1 MRRFR
6 LRFLFILMTS
16 LGIASCSSKSP
27 NSPNQKPEGIVA
39 PVGVLGVVSDIRKKI
54 LQNTLNEAVSEQF
67 RVVPQERFEQA
78 QEKAFQELE
87 YDQCTEDQCIML
99 IQEFL
104 QVEHVFQLELVS
116 EGPIVQLSL
125 KLVTLDE
132 KKTKTDFCERCSTI
146 ELNNR
151 VRALTKKI
159 LSEDDPSGSTILF
172 KESKPAEEK
181 PIPEPKK
188 PQTTSSNE
196 KKEPLKKGAG
206 KVEPKKLPKSLE
218 EKLKKEKIN
227 PIRVKTEPSKKNND
241 QQTANFGIRLLGGM
255 TSSNKIA
262 VSTNSILFSWTDYGL
277 GFSNI
282 SYKTTTSGITH
293 QYSGT
298 SIDFNYSLGDELS
311 YSFGGGF
318 LLSGNGTISSSSGN
332 YKTSE
337 ASGTSYHALIGM
349 AFYGIEGLV
358 GYKSIKLD
366 FKGFKNSSD
375 GSSLNSAASIS
386 GGLLIFG
393 VGVHF

>member
-6 LRFLFILMTS
+6 LRFLFILITS
-16 LGIASCSSKSP
+16 LSIASCSSKSP

-39 PVGVLGVVSDIRKKI
+39 PVGVLGVVSDIREKI

-78 QEKAFQELE
+78 QEQAFKELE

-132 KKTKTDFCERCSTI
+132 KKTKTEFCERCSTI
-146 ELNNR
+146 ELSNR
-151 VRALTKKI
+151 VRVLTKKI
-159 LSEDDPSGSTILF
+159 LSEVDPSGSPNLF

-188 PQTTSSNE
+188 PQTTPSNE

-218 EKLKKEKIN
+218 EKLKKEI
-227 PIRVKTEPSKKNND
+227 T
-241 QQTANFGIRLLGGM
+241 QQIM
-255 TSSNKIA
+255 
-262 VSTNSILFSWTDYGL
+262 
-277 GFSNI
+277 
-282 SYKTTTSGITH
+282 
-293 QYSGT
+293 
-298 SIDFNYSLGDELS
+298 
-311 YSFGGGF
+311 
-318 LLSGNGTISSSSGN
+318 
-332 YKTSE
+332 
-337 ASGTSYHALIGM
+337 
-349 AFYGIEGLV
+349 
-358 GYKSIKLD
+358 
-366 FKGFKNSSD
+366 
-375 GSSLNSAASIS
+375 
-386 GGLLIFG
+386 
-393 VGVHF
+393 

>member
-1 MRRFR
+1 
-6 LRFLFILMTS
+6 MTS

-27 NSPNQKPEGIVA
+27 SSPNQKPEGIVA
-39 PVGVLGVVSDIRKKI
+39 PVGALGVVSDIRKKI
-54 LQNTLNEAVSEQF
+54 LQNTLNEAVSEKF

-78 QEKAFQELE
+78 QERAFMELE

-132 KKTKTDFCERCSTI
+132 KKTKTEFCERCSTI
-146 ELNNR
+146 ELSNR
-151 VRALTKKI
+151 VRVLTKKI
-159 LSEDDPSGSTILF
+159 LSEVDPSGSPILF

-188 PQTTSSNE
+188 PQTTPSNE

-255 TSSNKIA
+255 TSSNKTA

-277 GFSNI
+277 GFSSI

-298 SIDFNYSLGDELS
+298 SLDFSYSLGDELS
-311 YSFGGGF
+311 YTFGGGF
-318 LLSGNGTISSSSGN
+318 LLSGSGTISSSSGN

-349 AFYGIEGLV
+349 DFYGIEGLV

>member
-1 MRRFR
+1 MG
-6 LRFLFILMTS
+6 FLFILMTS
-16 LGIASCSSKSP
+16 LSIASCSSKSP
-27 NSPNQKPEGIVA
+27 SSPNQKPEGIVA
-39 PVGVLGVVSDIRKKI
+39 PVGVFGIVSDIRKKI
-54 LQNTLNEAVSEQF
+54 LQNTLNETVSEQF

-78 QEKAFQELE
+78 QEQAFQELE

-104 QVEHVFQLELVS
+104 QVEHVLQLELVT

-132 KKTKTDFCERCSTI
+132 KKTKTEFCERCSTI
-146 ELNNR
+146 ELSNR
-151 VRALTKKI
+151 VRMLTAKI
-159 LSEDDPSGSTILF
+159 LSEVDISGTEAFL
-172 KESKPAEEK
+172 KKPK
-181 PIPEPKK
+181 PVKIEPEP
-188 PQTTSSNE
+188 
-196 KKEPLKKGAG
+196 
-206 KVEPKKLPKSLE
+206 
-218 EKLKKEKIN
+218 KLKKEHKKVEPIKKERKKDAGIKGQKDQSLTGEKIKEL
-227 PIRVKTEPSKKNND
+227 VKKESAKKEVVRRISSKTKED
-241 QQTANFGIRLLGGM
+241 LEKSDIGIRALVGM
-255 TSSNKIA
+255 TSSSKTT
-262 VSTNSILFSWTDYGL
+262 VSTNSIFLSWNQYGL
-277 GFSNI
+277 GSSNI

-298 SIDFNYSLGDELS
+298 SLDLSYSFGDELS

-337 ASGTSYHALIGM
+337 ASGTSYHAFIGM
-349 AFYGIEGLV
+349 DIYGIEGLV

-375 GSSLNSAASIS
+375 GSSLNSYASIS

>member
-1 MRRFR
+1 M
-6 LRFLFILMTS
+6 RFLFILMTS

-27 NSPNQKPEGIVA
+27 SSPNQKPEGIVA
-39 PVGVLGVVSDIRKKI
+39 PVGALGVVSDIRKKI
-54 LQNTLNEAVSEQF
+54 LQNTLNEAVSEKF

-78 QEKAFQELE
+78 QERAFMELE

-132 KKTKTDFCERCSTI
+132 KKTKTDICERCSTI
-146 ELNNR
+146 ELSNR
-151 VRALTKKI
+151 VRILTKKI
-159 LSEDDPSGSTILF
+159 LSEDDPSGSPILF

-188 PQTTSSNE
+188 PQTKPSNVKTNLI
-196 KKEPLKKGAG
+196 KKDVS
-206 KVEPKKLPKSLE
+206 KVKTKTTPKSLRE
-218 EKLKKEKIN
+218 ILKREKIE
-227 PIRVKTEPSKKNND
+227 PILVQSEPSDKSD
-241 QQTANFGIRLLGGM
+241 EQESRDLGIRILGGM

-277 GFSNI
+277 GFSSI

-298 SIDFNYSLGDELS
+298 SLDFSYSLGDELS
-311 YSFGGGF
+311 YTFGGGF
-318 LLSGNGTISSSSGN
+318 LLSGNGTISSSNGN

-349 AFYGIEGLV
+349 DFYGIEGLV

>member
-1 MRRFR
+1 
-6 LRFLFILMTS
+6 MTS

-78 QEKAFQELE
+78 QEQAFQELE

-132 KKTKTDFCERCSTI
+132 KKTKTEFCERCSTI
-146 ELNNR
+146 ELSNR
-151 VRALTKKI
+151 VRILTKKI
-159 LSEDDPSGSTILF
+159 LSEVDPSGSSTLF

-188 PQTTSSNE
+188 PQTTPSNE
-196 KKEPLKKGAG
+196 KKEPLRKGAG

-227 PIRVKTEPSKKNND
+227 PIRVKTEPSKKNNE
-241 QQTANFGIRLLGGM
+241 QETANFGIRFLGGM
-255 TSSNKIA
+255 TSSNKVA

-277 GFSNI
+277 GFSSI

-293 QYSGT
+293 HYSGT
-298 SIDFNYSLGDELS
+298 SLDFNYSLGDELS

-318 LLSGNGTISSSSGN
+318 LLSGDGTISSSSGN

-349 AFYGIEGLV
+349 DFYGIEGLV

-375 GSSLNSAASIS
+375 GSSLNSSASIS